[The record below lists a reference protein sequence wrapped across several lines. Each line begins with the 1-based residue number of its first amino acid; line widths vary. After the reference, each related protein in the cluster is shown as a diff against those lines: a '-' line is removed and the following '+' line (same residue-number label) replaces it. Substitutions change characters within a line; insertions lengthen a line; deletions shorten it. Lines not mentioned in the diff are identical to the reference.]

1 MTSSASVAERMLAS
15 PFTAELCGH
24 VLARAHA
31 RTGDAAMISGYIG
44 NGDAFDTAIVTFA
57 TAYADKAERDHA
69 ALAAADKTGKVTAA
83 SGS

>member
-1 MTSSASVAERMLAS
+1 M
-15 PFTAELCGH
+15 
-24 VLARAHA
+24 
-31 RTGDAAMISGYIG
+31 G

-69 ALAAADKTGKVTAA
+69 PLAAADKTGKVTAA

>member
-1 MTSSASVAERMLAS
+1 MCWPER
-15 PFTAELCGH
+15 T
-24 VLARAHA
+24 RAPA
-31 RTGDAAMISGYIG
+31 MRRCGDAAMISGYIG